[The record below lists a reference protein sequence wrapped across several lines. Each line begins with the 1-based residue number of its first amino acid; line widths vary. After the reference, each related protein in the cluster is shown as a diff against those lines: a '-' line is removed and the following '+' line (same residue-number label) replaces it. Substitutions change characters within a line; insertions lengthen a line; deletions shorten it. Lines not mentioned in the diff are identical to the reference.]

1 MIRVYLVRHGIAVE
15 PEGGI
20 VDDSRWLTAKG
31 RRRFKRLAR
40 AFARLGEPLEHLFSS
55 PLVRA
60 VQTAEILSGAT
71 LHHDVTILEELRP
84 EGGVG
89 RLLAE
94 VARRVKDEEAV
105 ALVGHDPQM
114 SALVSALGEVP
125 KDRRVDFRKG
135 SIMRIDVGALPS
147 ARPSQPRWW
156 LQPKSRQL
164 AKGLPVRKTR
174 EEKALQKAVNGR
186 AKEAAVEAPPAK
198 PRPPGSR

>member
-1 MIRVYLVRHGIAVE
+1 MIRIYLVRHGIAIE

-20 VDDSRWLTAKG
+20 ADESRWLTAKG

-40 AFARLGEPLEHLFSS
+40 AFARLGEPLDHLFSS

-60 VQTAEILSGAT
+60 VQTAELLAFAS
-71 LHHDVTILEELRP
+71 LRYDVTILEELRP

-105 ALVGHDPQM
+105 MLVGHDPQM
-114 SALVSALGEVP
+114 SALVAALGEVP
-125 KDRRVDFRKG
+125 RDRRVDFRKG
-135 SIMRIDVGALPS
+135 SIVRIDVGALPS

-156 LQPKSRQL
+156 MKPKSREL
-164 AKGLPVRKTR
+164 VKGLPVHRTS
-174 EEKALQKAVNGR
+174 EEKALQKAVNGQKAA
-186 AKEAAVEAPPAK
+186 AKAPSKA
-198 PRPPGSR
+198 